1 MSSATVST
9 ERSSTSSTHDV
20 VSYERRSSERDDG
33 ETRDSDFMLL
43 KYRADLCYSTRD
55 FRRAAA
61 LFESVLELLPPLN
74 AMVKREVTDSLA
86 RCYSQ
91 LGEHQRAKKRA
102 EQLVRLS
109 PMSLALSTGKICI
122 IYNIIMSVRC

>member
-1 MSSATVST
+1 MST
-9 ERSSTSSTHDV
+9 EGSPTPSTLDA
-20 VSYERRSSERDDG
+20 VSCERQSGERHDG
-33 ETRDSDFMLL
+33 ETCDSDFMML

-55 FRRAAA
+55 FRTAAA
-61 LFESVLELLPPLN
+61 LFERVLELLPPLN

-109 PMSLALSTGKICI
+109 LMSLASFHRLGKYIYST
-122 IYNIIMSVRC
+122 RPE